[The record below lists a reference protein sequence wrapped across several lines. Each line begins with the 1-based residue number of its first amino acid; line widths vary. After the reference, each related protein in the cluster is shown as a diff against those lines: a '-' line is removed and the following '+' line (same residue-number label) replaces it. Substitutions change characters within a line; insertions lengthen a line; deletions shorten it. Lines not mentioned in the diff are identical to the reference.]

1 MASAEELP
9 TADLKRATA
18 PRLSL
23 RLIGSLA
30 VALSLLSAAVTFAV
44 LAGFTPVVPI
54 HQVVVTVLAID
65 AFAALLL
72 IAVIGREIWNLV
84 QARRRG
90 RAGARLHVRIIG
102 LFSVVAALPAVLV
115 AIVAT
120 ITLDRG
126 LAPWFSS
133 RIQTMIQ
140 NSETVAQVY
149 LNEQSGLIRSEVAA
163 MAYDM
168 SRAKPLFDNDR
179 PRFKEILTGQAKLRG
194 LPLSLIVHSDL
205 TVIEHAD
212 VDGVGDIAPP
222 PAANALSSVGDE
234 SPQVALFLESRTVA
248 AVIKLRG
255 YDDAYLYVAR
265 PLDPRA
271 IEQLQA
277 TQDSKLEFANLE
289 QRRVGVQIAFALMYT
304 VIALI
309 VLLSA
314 VWIGLNFAN
323 GLVAPIRRL
332 IGAAKLVSTGNLYVQ
347 VPVRRGEGDLSDL
360 GETFNSMTQELR
372 QQRDDLM
379 RAHDQIDSR
388 RRFME
393 AVLAGA
399 SAGVIGVSAEGE
411 ISILNRSAE
420 RLIGQSEA
428 DAVGRALTEVMPELK
443 PLFDEARSGVHRLVQ
458 GQITINRDMRERN
471 LSVRVTTEQS
481 TDAHGGYVVTLDDIT
496 DLVTAQRTSAW
507 ADIARRIAHEIK
519 NPLTPIQLSAERL
532 KRKYGKVITEDK
544 AVFDQCTDTIVR
556 QVDDIKRMV
565 DEFSR
570 FARMPKPVMA
580 AEDVAD
586 AVRQAV
592 FLQRVGNPDIDIEF
606 ASEQDQMPA
615 KFDRRLI
622 SQALTNIIKNATEAI
637 AAVPPQELGR
647 GRIRVSV
654 TREGHEIVIDVID
667 NGTGLPKE
675 NRNRLLEPY
684 VTTREKGT
692 GLGLAIVGRILEEH
706 GGRMELFDAPEVA
719 TGGRGAWMRLRIAAE
734 AAGNEAAPPGSPK
747 AEAPKPETPG
757 QVLEAASER

>member
-1 MASAEELP
+1 MATAEELA
-9 TADLKRATA
+9 TADFKGATA

-23 RLIGSLA
+23 RLIGALA
-30 VALSLLSAAVTFAV
+30 VALSLLSATVTFAV
-44 LAGFTPVVPI
+44 LAGLTPVVPN
-54 HQVVVTVLAID
+54 HQVVVTMLAID

-72 IAVIGREIWNLV
+72 IAVIGREIWNLM

-102 LFSVVAALPAVLV
+102 LFSLVAAVPAVLV

-133 RIQTMIQ
+133 RIQAVIQ
-140 NSETVAQVY
+140 NSVTVAQIY

-163 MAYDM
+163 MAYDI
-168 SRAKPLFDNDR
+168 SRAKPLFDNER
-179 PRFKEILTGQAKLRG
+179 TRFKEILTGQAKVRG

-205 TVIEHAD
+205 TVIERAD
-212 VDGVGDIAPP
+212 VEGVGDIAPP
-222 PAANALSSVGDE
+222 PANNALSGVGDE
-234 SPQVALFLESRTVA
+234 VPQVALFLESRTVA

-255 YDDAYLYVAR
+255 YDDSYLYVAR
-265 PLDPRA
+265 PLDPRV

-277 TQDSKLEFANLE
+277 TQDSVAEFANLE
-289 QRRVGVQIAFALMYT
+289 QRRVGVQVAFALMYT

-323 GLVAPIRRL
+323 RLVAPIRRL

-360 GETFNSMTQELR
+360 GETFNNMTQELR

-388 RRFME
+388 RRFTE

-420 RLIGQSEA
+420 KLIGQSEA
-428 DAVGRALTEVMPELK
+428 DAVGHDLTEVMPELK
-443 PLFDEARSGVHRLVQ
+443 PLFDEARTGVHRLVQ

-481 TDAHGGYVVTLDDIT
+481 ADAHAGYVVTLDDIT

-570 FARMPKPVMA
+570 FARMPKAVMEV
-580 AEDVAD
+580 EDVVD
-586 AVRQAV
+586 TVRQAV
-592 FLQRVGNPDIDIEF
+592 FLQRVGNPDIDIDFE
-606 ASEQDQMPA
+606 SEQERLPA
-615 KFDRRLI
+615 KVDRRLI

-637 AAVPPQELGR
+637 AAVPSEVLGR
-647 GRIRVSV
+647 GRIRVRV

-719 TGGRGAWMRLRIAAE
+719 SGGRGAWMRLRIAAE
-734 AAGNEAAPPGSPK
+734 TAGDEAAKSQS
-747 AEAPKPETPG
+747 PKPESPG